1 VHPCLRLVSPFT
13 SPWGALALSSWLVTD
28 PRENDNSHV
37 QPHDPDATASGPGDA
52 AAATAAPAGVRGDAA
67 GRRAPA
73 TSAGTPLGRALSGAL
88 VAAAVSAVL
97 GLLFSVLTLFSAN
110 QPGAAVLVTLLD
122 YWSIH
127 ALVAFVLLAA
137 LAGVG
142 MYRRVWSS
150 IVGSV
155 AAGVLGALVGSLI
168 GALGQGATLTGD
180 IVGPL
185 LETLLGLNLMFVIG
199 VSLASILLGRR
210 LWQRLVRE
218 DAATARERVAL
229 VRIPS
234 SRLAD
239 GELTHRDREP
249 VDAELA
255 DQQWERYVLAL
266 EEHGWSTREVPPA
279 DDHADSVFVEDAV
292 VVLGG
297 TAVVLTSGAESR
309 RGERTGVEEALVDMR
324 LEVVSI
330 DLPAT
335 VDGGDVLE
343 VGRTLYVGASGRTNA
358 AGIRRLREIARPL
371 GYAVVA
377 VPVRSTL
384 HLKSQVTA
392 LPDGTVIGFEPL
404 VDEPRL
410 FPSFLAVPEAEGTA
424 VVALDDDTLLV
435 SASAPRTADL
445 LRGLGYDVVAVDV
458 SEFEKL
464 EGCVTCLSVRI
475 G

>member
-1 VHPCLRLVSPFT
+1 
-13 SPWGALALSSWLVTD
+13 
-28 PRENDNSHV
+28 
-37 QPHDPDATASGPGDA
+37 
-52 AAATAAPAGVRGDAA
+52 
-67 GRRAPA
+67 
-73 TSAGTPLGRALSGAL
+73 
-88 VAAAVSAVL
+88 
-97 GLLFSVLTLFSAN
+97 
-110 QPGAAVLVTLLD
+110 
-122 YWSIH
+122 
-127 ALVAFVLLAA
+127 
-137 LAGVG
+137 
-142 MYRRVWSS
+142 
-150 IVGSV
+150 
-155 AAGVLGALVGSLI
+155 
-168 GALGQGATLTGD
+168 
-180 IVGPL
+180 
-185 LETLLGLNLMFVIG
+185 MFVIG

-218 DAATARERVAL
+218 DAATTRERVAL

-309 RGERTGVEEALVDMR
+309 RGERTGVEEALADMR

-343 VGRTLYVGASGRTNA
+343 VGRTLYVGASGRTNG

-371 GYAVVA
+371 GYEVVA